1 MALLTNI
8 GTDEEQQRLGQGGG
22 SEERGGALRLGN
34 AFEVLAGH
42 VYRETHQVAED
53 RGRNKEGL
61 SNNEV
66 GRNEAE
72 SWSNHLCTS
81 VFVFVS

>member
-1 MALLTNI
+1 ML
-8 GTDEEQQRLGQGGG
+8 
-22 SEERGGALRLGN
+22 SSGN

-42 VYRETHQVAED
+42 VYRETHRAVED

-61 SNNEV
+61 GNNEV
-66 GRNEAE
+66 GKNEAE
-72 SWSNHLCTS
+72 SWSNCPCTS